1 MTQEKRAMTQ
11 EERAAIIDEILETLR
26 ALGLVIDEP
35 EENGSE
41 KGGATV

>member
-1 MTQEKRAMTQ
+1 MTQ
-11 EERAAIIDEILETLR
+11 EEREAIKAEIIYYLR

-41 KGGATV
+41 RGGETV